1 MNKNARLC
9 RFALQ
14 RTIITALLALVVTIG
29 LAQTANDYWI
39 AADKALAAGNTDST
53 FYYLNLF
60 REHFGRQYAAAY
72 TTFLTD
78 EDYRILHN
86 DARWTAFMDSMRIYK
101 HEAEDKHEIV
111 YPRKT
116 VVEDSNA
123 PIVNRYDIQLD
134 IDVEKK
140 TLDVTVTTQI
150 DFKGRE
156 CIDFTLWKY
165 SVINHIRCKKK
176 DLAYTFDTTSQSPN
190 QYIRQGAPLRLSAP
204 KSKGK
209 CEVTFEYTCNLDS
222 LNSWMSSMEKDWVQL
237 GYYMAWFPINK
248 DSRDFTA
255 NVSVSI
261 NDGYSVS
268 GSGIVERRGNEWKMS
283 QPWGGFDL
291 QIVASPNLKSKKM
304 TDEGRTFEVVYTD
317 FADAD
322 ADSAL
327 VACNKALQFY
337 TRLFKTNPSNDYM
350 KFLVVPGRGGGISRK
365 NFIAYTARRFNE
377 NFKTAIG
384 HEMGHFW
391 WNKAPTFSWEDWL
404 NEGFAE
410 FSMLWYIKC
419 HFSKHIFDCYLEAC
433 RENARHACPIY
444 EVDRDAPEAYDAL
457 YNKGALLLY
466 DLSQKVGEE
475 KFFDFMQGVTEREI
489 TSTEQLLKYAE
500 DTLGRDVKDWIEN
513 RIKS

>member
-1 MNKNARLC
+1 MKTMNKK
-9 RFALQ
+9 
-14 RTIITALLALVVTIG
+14 TIITALFALVAMTG
-29 LAQTANDYWI
+29 QGQTGRDYWI
-39 AADKALAAGNTDST
+39 AADKALVAGNTDST

-60 REHFGRQYAAAY
+60 REHFGRQYAFAY
-72 TTFLTD
+72 TTFLTE
-78 EDYRILHN
+78 EDYRTLHN
-86 DARWTAFMDSMRIYK
+86 DARWTAFMDSMRVYK
-101 HEAEDKHEIV
+101 HEAEDKREIS
-111 YPRKT
+111 YPRKA
-116 VVEDSNA
+116 VVEDTNA
-123 PIVNRYDIQLD
+123 PTVKRYDILLD

-140 TLDVTVTTQI
+140 TLAVTLTAQI
-150 DFKGRE
+150 DFKGSKS
-156 CIDFTLWKY
+156 IDFTLWKY
-165 SVINHIRCKKK
+165 SDIKHIRSKNKE
-176 DLAYTFDTTSQSPN
+176 LAYSFDTKAKSSNT
-190 QYIRQGAPLRLSAP
+190 YIRQGAPLRLTVP
-204 KSKGK
+204 KKKGV
-209 CEVTFEYTCNLDS
+209 CSITFDYTCNLDS
-222 LNSWMSSMEKDWVQL
+222 LDTWMSSMEKDWVQL
-237 GYYMAWFPINK
+237 GYYVAWFPVNS

-261 NDGYSVS
+261 NDGYTVS
-268 GSGIVERRGNEWKMS
+268 GSGIVEHKDDKWEML

-291 QIVASPNLKSKKM
+291 QIVASPTLKSKKM
-304 TDEGRTFEVVYTD
+304 TNDGRTFEVVYTD

-327 VACNKALQFY
+327 LACSEALQFY

-350 KFLVVPGRGGGISRK
+350 KFLVVPRRGGGISRK
-365 NFIAYTARRFNE
+365 NFIAYATKRFNE
-377 NFKTAIG
+377 HFKTAIG

-419 HFSKHIFDCYLEAC
+419 HFDKHIFDCYLEAC

-466 DLSQKVGEE
+466 DLEQKVGEQR
-475 KFFDFMQGVTEREI
+475 FFEFMQGVAEREI
-489 TSTEQLLKYAE
+489 TSTTLLLDYAE
-500 DTLGRDVKDWIEN
+500 EVFGKEIRKWIEN

>member
-1 MNKNARLC
+1 MNKK
-9 RFALQ
+9 
-14 RTIITALLALVVTIG
+14 TIITILLAFVAMAG
-29 LAQTANDYWI
+29 QGQTANDYWI
-39 AADKALAAGNTDST
+39 AADKALVAGNTDST

-60 REHFGRQYAAAY
+60 REHFGRQYAFAY
-72 TTFLTD
+72 TTFLTE
-78 EDYRILHN
+78 EDYRTLHN
-86 DARWTAFMDSMRIYK
+86 DARWTAFMDSMRVYK
-101 HEAEDKHEIV
+101 HEAEDKREIS
-111 YPRKT
+111 YPRKA
-116 VVEDSNA
+116 VVEDTNA
-123 PIVNRYDIQLD
+123 PTVKRYDILLD

-140 TLDVTVTTQI
+140 TLAVTLTAQI
-150 DFKGRE
+150 DFKGSKS
-156 CIDFTLWKY
+156 IDFTLWKY
-165 SVINHIRCKKK
+165 SDIKHIRSKNKE
-176 DLAYTFDTTSQSPN
+176 LAYSFDTKAKSSNT
-190 QYIRQGAPLRLSAP
+190 YIRQGAPLRLTVP
-204 KSKGK
+204 KKKGV
-209 CEVTFEYTCNLDS
+209 CSITFDYTCNLDS
-222 LNSWMSSMEKDWVQL
+222 LDTWMSSMEKDWVQL
-237 GYYMAWFPINK
+237 GYYVAWFPVNS

-261 NDGYSVS
+261 NDGYTVS
-268 GSGIVERRGNEWKMS
+268 GSGIVEHKDNKWEML

-291 QIVASPNLKSKKM
+291 QIVASPTLKSKKM
-304 TDEGRTFEVVYTD
+304 TNDGRTFEVVYTD

-327 VACNKALQFY
+327 LACSEALQFY

-350 KFLVVPGRGGGISRK
+350 KFLVVPRRGGGISRK
-365 NFIAYTARRFNE
+365 NFIAYATKRFNE
-377 NFKTAIG
+377 HFKTAIG

-419 HFSKHIFDCYLEAC
+419 HFDKHIFDCYLEAC

-466 DLSQKVGEE
+466 DLEQKVGEQR
-475 KFFDFMQGVTEREI
+475 FFEFMQGVAEREI
-489 TSTEQLLKYAE
+489 TSTTLLLDYAE
-500 DTLGRDVKDWIEN
+500 EVFGKEIRKWIEN

>member
-1 MNKNARLC
+1 MRHQIHYR
-9 RFALQ
+9 RF
-14 RTIITALLALVVTIG
+14 LLMLVMLSAASFA
-29 LAQTANDYWI
+29 LAQTANDYWL
-39 AADKALAAGNTDST
+39 AADKALAAGDTDST

-60 REHFGRQYAAAY
+60 REKFGRQYAAAY

-86 DARWTAFMDSMRIYK
+86 DARWTVFMDSMRTYK
-101 HEAEDKHEIV
+101 HEAEDKQKIA

-116 VVEDSNA
+116 VVEDFNA
-123 PIVNRYDIQLD
+123 PIVNRYDIHLD

-140 TLDVTVTTQI
+140 TLDVTATAQI

-156 CIDFTLWKY
+156 SMDFTLWRY

-176 DLAYTFDTTSQSPN
+176 DLAYTFDTTAKSPN

-209 CEVTFEYTCNLDS
+209 CEITLEYTCNLDS
-222 LNSWMSSMEKDWVQL
+222 LDIWMSSMEKDWVQL
-237 GYYMAWFPINK
+237 GYYVAWFPVNS

-261 NDGYSVS
+261 NEGYTVS
-268 GSGIVERRGNEWKMS
+268 GSGIVKYKDDKWEML

-291 QIVASPNLKSKKM
+291 QIVASPTLKSKKM
-304 TDEGRTFEVVYTD
+304 TSDGRTFEVVYTD

-327 VACNKALQFY
+327 VACREALQFY

-350 KFLVVPGRGGGISRK
+350 KFLVVPRRGGGISRK
-365 NFIAYTARRFNE
+365 NFIAYATKRFNE
-377 NFKTAIG
+377 HFKTAIG

-419 HFSKHIFDCYLEAC
+419 HFDKHVFDCYLEAC

-466 DLSQKVGEE
+466 DLEQKVGEQR
-475 KFFDFMQGVTEREI
+475 FFEFMQGVAEREI
-489 TSTEQLLKYAE
+489 TSTTLLLDYAE
-500 DTLGRDVKDWIEN
+500 EVFGKEIRKWIEN
-513 RIKS
+513 WIKS

>member
-1 MNKNARLC
+1 MKTMNKK
-9 RFALQ
+9 
-14 RTIITALLALVVTIG
+14 TIITILLAFVAMAG
-29 LAQTANDYWI
+29 QGQTANDYWI
-39 AADKALAAGNTDST
+39 AADKALVAGNTDST

-60 REHFGRQYAAAY
+60 REHFGRQYAFAY
-72 TTFLTD
+72 TTFLTE
-78 EDYRILHN
+78 EDYRTLHN
-86 DARWTAFMDSMRIYK
+86 DARWTAFMDSMRVYK
-101 HEAEDKHEIV
+101 HEAEDKREIS
-111 YPRKT
+111 YPRKA
-116 VVEDSNA
+116 VVEDTNA
-123 PIVNRYDIQLD
+123 PTVKRYDILLD

-140 TLDVTVTTQI
+140 TLAVTLTAQI
-150 DFKGRE
+150 DFKGSKS
-156 CIDFTLWKY
+156 IDFTLWKY
-165 SVINHIRCKKK
+165 SDIKHIRSKNKE
-176 DLAYTFDTTSQSPN
+176 LAYSFDTKAKSSNT
-190 QYIRQGAPLRLSAP
+190 YIRQGAPLRLTVP
-204 KSKGK
+204 KKKGV
-209 CEVTFEYTCNLDS
+209 CSITFDYTCNLDS
-222 LNSWMSSMEKDWVQL
+222 LDTWMSSMEKDWVQL
-237 GYYMAWFPINK
+237 GYYVAWFPVNS

-261 NDGYSVS
+261 NDGYTVS
-268 GSGIVERRGNEWKMS
+268 GSGIVEHKDNKWEML

-291 QIVASPNLKSKKM
+291 QIVASPTLKSKKM
-304 TDEGRTFEVVYTD
+304 TNDGRTFEVVYTD

-327 VACNKALQFY
+327 LACSEALQFY

-350 KFLVVPGRGGGISRK
+350 KFLVVPRRGGGISRK
-365 NFIAYTARRFNE
+365 NFIAYATKRFNE
-377 NFKTAIG
+377 HFKTAIG

-419 HFSKHIFDCYLEAC
+419 HFDKHIFDCYLEAC

-466 DLSQKVGEE
+466 DLEQKVGEQR
-475 KFFDFMQGVTEREI
+475 FFEFMQGVAEREI
-489 TSTEQLLKYAE
+489 TSTTLLLDYAE
-500 DTLGRDVKDWIEN
+500 EVFGKEIRKWIEN

>member
-1 MNKNARLC
+1 MKTMNKK
-9 RFALQ
+9 
-14 RTIITALLALVVTIG
+14 TIITALFALVAMTG
-29 LAQTANDYWI
+29 QGQTGRDYWI
-39 AADKALAAGNTDST
+39 AADKALVAGNTDST

-60 REHFGRQYAAAY
+60 REHFGRQYAFAY
-72 TTFLTD
+72 TTFLTE
-78 EDYRILHN
+78 EDYRTLHN
-86 DARWTAFMDSMRIYK
+86 DARWTAFMDSMRVYK
-101 HEAEDKHEIV
+101 HEAEDKREIS
-111 YPRKT
+111 YPRKA
-116 VVEDSNA
+116 VVEDTNA
-123 PIVNRYDIQLD
+123 PTVKRYDILLD

-140 TLDVTVTTQI
+140 TLAVTLTAQI
-150 DFKGRE
+150 DFKGSKS
-156 CIDFTLWKY
+156 IDFTLWKY
-165 SVINHIRCKKK
+165 SDIKHIRSKNKE
-176 DLAYTFDTTSQSPN
+176 LAYSFDTKAKSSNT
-190 QYIRQGAPLRLSAP
+190 YIRQGAPLRLTVP
-204 KSKGK
+204 KKKGV
-209 CEVTFEYTCNLDS
+209 CSITFDYTCNLDS
-222 LNSWMSSMEKDWVQL
+222 LDTWMSSMEKDWVQL
-237 GYYMAWFPINK
+237 GYYVAWFPVNS

-261 NDGYSVS
+261 NDGYTVS
-268 GSGIVERRGNEWKMS
+268 GSGIVEHKDDKWEML

-291 QIVASPNLKSKKM
+291 QIVASPTLKSKKM
-304 TDEGRTFEVVYTD
+304 TSDGRTFEVVYTD

-327 VACNKALQFY
+327 LACSEALQFY

-350 KFLVVPGRGGGISRK
+350 KFLVVPRRGGGISRK
-365 NFIAYTARRFNE
+365 NFIAYATKRFNE
-377 NFKTAIG
+377 HFKTAIG

-419 HFSKHIFDCYLEAC
+419 HFDKHVFDCYLEAC

-466 DLSQKVGEE
+466 DLEQKVGEQR
-475 KFFDFMQGVTEREI
+475 FFEFMQGVAEREI
-489 TSTEQLLKYAE
+489 TSTTLLLDYAE
-500 DTLGRDVKDWIEN
+500 EVFGKEIRKWIEN